1 MHPDFWSLTNNV
13 VSLCQGCGLGR
24 AAREAGLH
32 PVPPETLP
40 RNAKA
45 PAAHRQRGVRPFYR
59 LFTGLPFSAV
69 CWVCCHI
76 VTFLASYRTVS
87 VMWSGF
93 PKVHFKPQSRCYFCQ
108 TFKDTSN
115 QFSFLVVIEYQDGHL
130 ECAWL
135 LLIMLHSD
143 FIELLPIGLIINNLG
158 FGCFVACSVYPQV
171 FLKPS
176 PFISDWLLCLQD
188 D

>member
-1 MHPDFWSLTNNV
+1 MVHPDFWSLTNNV

-45 PAAHRQRGVRPFYR
+45 PAAHRQRGVRPFHR

-76 VTFLASYRTVS
+76 VTLSHSWPPIGRFQSCDLDFQKSISSRSLDAIFTKHLRIPATS
-87 VMWSGF
+87 
-93 PKVHFKPQSRCYFCQ
+93 SRCCCCPSGDRIPRWPFGMCVTPIDYA
-108 TFKDTSN
+108 TF
-115 QFSFLVVIEYQDGHL
+115 
-130 ECAWL
+130 
-135 LLIMLHSD
+135 
-143 FIELLPIGLIINNLG
+143 
-158 FGCFVACSVYPQV
+158 
-171 FLKPS
+171 
-176 PFISDWLLCLQD
+176 
-188 D
+188 